1 MDTHLIQEI
10 HLLLSESFS
19 SSAEIAPD
27 GHFRAH
33 RPQEVQ
39 VASALGIIP
48 VPAFLYGLLP
58 GTTGVDNAPEAAF
71 SRIRLPNSESSSKK
85 KCLSPA
91 KKGKNRHWYYGCL
104 LATDPEKNR
113 QPCLYCERNKHNCL
127 VVRHK
132 KSHSAVCDWVGN
144 PYLSL

>member
-10 HLLLSESFS
+10 HLLLWVSFS

-85 KCLSPA
+85 NACPRQKKA
-91 KKGKNRHWYYGCL
+91 K
-104 LATDPEKNR
+104 TDTGTMD
-113 QPCLYCERNKHNCL
+113 
-127 VVRHK
+127 VF
-132 KSHSAVCDWVGN
+132 
-144 PYLSL
+144 

>member
-113 QPCLYCERNKHNCL
+113 QPCLYCERNKHNRL

-132 KSHSAVCDWVGN
+132 KSHSAVCD
-144 PYLSL
+144 